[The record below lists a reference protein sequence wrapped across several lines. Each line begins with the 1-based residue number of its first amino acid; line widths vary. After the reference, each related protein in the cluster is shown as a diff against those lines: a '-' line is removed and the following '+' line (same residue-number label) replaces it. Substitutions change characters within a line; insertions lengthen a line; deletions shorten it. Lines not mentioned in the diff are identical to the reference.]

1 MYNQSIKIISFLWL
15 THQLP
20 LSGTSSHLALQVIGL
35 VVGHHSEHIALVPL
49 DNIWS
54 AVGKPKPYR
63 MKVESYES
71 QID

>member
-1 MYNQSIKIISFLWL
+1 MADPPSYLCLEPPPIWL
-15 THQLP
+15 FKL
-20 LSGTSSHLALQVIGL
+20 LGL
-35 VVGHHSEHIALVPL
+35 IVGHHSEHIALVPL

-63 MKVESYES
+63 MKVESYER